1 MARCAKCGGAHKMKN
16 GGQNP
21 YPGKTMPLYSNNPRT
36 TQGQQLKYGGS
47 CGKGRVIRGGSLR
60 RQKSN

>member
-1 MARCAKCGGAHKMKN
+1 MAKCAKCGGAHKMKN

-21 YPGKTMPLYSNNPRT
+21 YPGKTIPRYSNNPRT

-47 CGKGRVIRGGSLR
+47 CGKGRVIRGASLR
-60 RQKSN
+60 RQNS

>member
-1 MARCAKCGGAHKMKN
+1 MAKCAKCGGAHKMKN

-60 RQKSN
+60 RQNS